1 MMTLMQVSVPAI
13 GGLVLVVAMVI
24 VIGVVISVVFAGGR
38 GRGSQV
44 MRFLLGVVAF
54 FVSLSVVAL
63 MIGVLLPALGVQ
75 VRDQGNADRAATLSS
90 EASSQSLG
98 ERDSTSSGETRR
110 GSAWDPV
117 VDASF
122 EVWPHATEAAALRA
136 LGRRVSPRMAGELG
150 LESGALVWINP
161 VREGPGLT
169 TIQGLDE
176 AAKEFAGALGR
187 VEPWRWETRVV
198 LGHPRDDGTPTLV
211 FRGRV
216 TEETFAG
223 TTLPSLRTF
232 GAIIERDHVKVAE
245 VASYVDAAWAMPIAG
260 DGLRVIG
267 EVGEAQRLRGVY
279 RTHDLADSPA
289 SARRMALEAAAD
301 DLADR
306 YAASRETLPKLR
318 SRVLETLLDEPQL
331 QLRSL
336 TQEISRP
343 YGELYRTATELEF
356 PMDRLTRMA
365 SELEMKLLEREQS
378 VTGTWA
384 AVVGVIAAIVLAYL
398 VLNVATQGYYTYTLA
413 IAGLLGAG
421 IMIILAT
428 LWLYYSAA

>member
-1 MMTLMQVSVPAI
+1 MMTLMQVLVPAI
-13 GGLVLVVAMVI
+13 GGLILVFAVVI
-24 VIGVVISVVFAGGR
+24 VIGVVVSIVFAGGR
-38 GRGSQV
+38 GQGSQV

-54 FVSLSVVAL
+54 LVSLSVVGV
-63 MIGVLLPALGVQ
+63 MVGVLLPALGIE
-75 VRDQGNADRAATLSS
+75 VRDQGNVNRVATLSS
-90 EASSQSLG
+90 EASSQRLG
-98 ERDSTSSGETRR
+98 ERDSRSGETTR

-150 LESGALVWINP
+150 LESGALVRINP
-161 VREGPGLT
+161 VEEGPGLR
-169 TIQGLDE
+169 TIQGLDR

-187 VEPWRWETRVV
+187 VEPWRWQTRVV

-245 VASYVDAAWAMPIAG
+245 VASFVDAAWVMPTAG

-343 YGELYRTATELEF
+343 YGELYRTATDLEF

-365 SELEMKLLEREQS
+365 SELEMKLLEREQT

-398 VLNVATQGYYTYTLA
+398 VLSIATQGYYTYTLA

-421 IMIILAT
+421 IVIVLTT
-428 LWLYYSAA
+428 LWLSYSAA